1 MPNSITFGFYK
12 GLGDFISDS
21 YIIDHFYQNHYR
33 VTIILSSWLQDLAN
47 NMFPNANIIPY
58 KEGKEIFK
66 FQYSDDYIFLSPNY
80 LHPIDMNYK
89 SVPLYLAKYRAVKKN
104 ESRKTKIIRP
114 NYLDLFF
121 YYFKIKKTFL
131 NEHFYYMS
139 YFLIKKYFPDIP
151 DVKLEIE
158 DNKLKNKKDI
168 ERIFIFPFSGFKPKD
183 YPLENYYNLAKFF
196 KEKYNISPEFYVV
209 PSDRKKLSNIE
220 KEFSVKSKNLVDLA
234 NMFKKTDLV
243 ICSDSGPGHLAAK
256 FGANV
261 IVLYSI
267 TNPQKY
273 KPIGNGKIITIKST
287 TKNTNDINFE
297 EIINLIET
305 NFNLRI
311 CNEK

>member
-21 YIIDHFYQNHYR
+21 YIIDYFYKNNFK
-33 VTIILSSWLQDLAN
+33 VTIILASWLKDLAE
-47 NMFPNANIIPY
+47 NMFPNTNIIPY
-58 KEGKEIFK
+58 KEGKEILK
-66 FQYSDDYIFLSPNY
+66 FQYSDDFVFLSPNY

-89 SVPLYLAKYRAVKKN
+89 SIPLYLAKYRAVKKN
-104 ESRKTKIIRP
+104 KSSKTKIIRP
-114 NYLDLFF
+114 SYLDLLL

-131 NEHFYYMS
+131 NEHFYCMS
-139 YFLIKKYFPDIP
+139 YFLVKKYFPDIP
-151 DVKLEIE
+151 DIKLEIE
-158 DNKLKNKKDI
+158 DNKLKNKKNI

-220 KEFSVKSKNLVDLA
+220 KEFSVKSKSLVDLA
-234 NMFKKTDLV
+234 EKFKETDLV

-261 IVLYSI
+261 AVLYST

-273 KPIGNGKIITIKST
+273 KPIGNGKIITIKASNSNI
-287 TKNTNDINFE
+287 KNISVE
-297 EIINLIET
+297 EILKKINV
-305 NFNLRI
+305 NFSFGGKL
-311 CNEK
+311 